1 MANTWHAQTQ
11 AQTWAA
17 STSRIDVLNGVSSA
31 RYIRCYRIWAVS
43 TGTGAITGVIGTVR
57 VARTTNATSG
67 TTITPQPHSQAYGA
81 LDANTTFG
89 TGRTLTIAAT
99 DYFRTFVVYS
109 EEVAITTL
117 SQMGL
122 MTLVPYCEVWN
133 AGYGDSNVEPLTCIP
148 STAQG
153 VALVAQSGPTWAGA
167 WDFEM
172 EVTDAAS

>member
-17 STSRIDVLNGVSSA
+17 STSRIDVFNGASSA
-31 RYIRCYRIWAVS
+31 RVIRCYRIWGFA
-43 TGTGAITGVIGTVR
+43 TGTGAVTGVVGLIR
-57 VARTTNATSG
+57 VGRTTASSAG
-67 TTITPQPHSQAYGA
+67 TTITPVPHSQAYSA
-81 LDANTTFG
+81 LDANTSFG

-99 DYFRTFVVYS
+99 DYFRQCAVYT

-117 SQMGL
+117 TQQGL
-122 MTLVPYCEVWN
+122 FTTVPYAEIWN
-133 AGYGDSNVEPLTCIP
+133 AGYGDGNVEPLTCIA

-153 VALVAQSGPTWAGA
+153 VALVAQSGPTWAGT